1 MVHAHGFTVRR
12 AQDSDEPTLSWLTS
26 LSSEPALRR
35 PVLIGHLDGMPAA
48 ALSLA
53 DGRLVE
59 NPLYPAPGLAGHL
72 RLHRAGWRLGA
83 HREALRAQLRRI
95 LPFLV

>member
-35 PVLIGHLDGMPAA
+35 PILIGHLDGMPAA
-48 ALSLA
+48 ALSLV

-83 HREALRAQLRRI
+83 RREALRTQLRRI